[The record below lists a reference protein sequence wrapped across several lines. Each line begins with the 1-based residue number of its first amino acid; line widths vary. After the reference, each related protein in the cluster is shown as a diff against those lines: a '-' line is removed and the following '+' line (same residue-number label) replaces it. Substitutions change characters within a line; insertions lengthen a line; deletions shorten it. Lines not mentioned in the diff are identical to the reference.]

1 MRSFFIALG
10 CGVLFGLGLHISGMS
25 DTAKVIG
32 FLDITG
38 DWDPSLAFV
47 MGSALL
53 VTVLGYR
60 LVLAKVK
67 PICESRFTL
76 PNAFQLDRK
85 LLIGS
90 ALFGIG
96 WGMVGYCP
104 GPALASILFGY
115 AETLVFVGSMFG
127 GFVLHRLIFE

>member
-1 MRSFFIALG
+1 MKSFVIALL
-10 CGVLFGLGLHISGMS
+10 CGTLFGAGLHISGMS

-38 DWDPSLAFV
+38 QWDPSLAFV

-53 VTVLGYR
+53 ITTIGYR
-60 LVLAKVK
+60 LILAKEK
-67 PICESRFTL
+67 PIFASVFAL
-76 PNAFQLDRK
+76 PEASYLDRK

-115 AETLVFVGSMFG
+115 TETVLFVASMFG
-127 GFVLHRLIFE
+127 GFILHRLIFK

>member
-1 MRSFFIALG
+1 MKSFVIALF
-10 CGVLFGLGLHISGMS
+10 CGTLFGAGLHISGMS

-32 FLDITG
+32 FLDIAG

-53 VTVLGYR
+53 ITTIGYR
-60 LVLAKVK
+60 LILTKNK
-67 PICESRFTL
+67 PIFASGFAL
-76 PNAFQLDRK
+76 PTVSYLDRK

-115 AETLVFVGSMFG
+115 TETMLFVASMFG
-127 GFVLHRLIFE
+127 GFILHRLIFK